1 MKWEGKNYVF
11 VRLVFGC
18 RSSPCIFDNLSQAVC
33 WIVCNNYGVQTIFH
47 LLDDF
52 LTVDLPDPCIGE
64 RTMATLS
71 LVFNRLHIPL
81 AQHKCM
87 GPTSCLEYLGIIL
100 DSMNMEARLPLD
112 KVQRILEFINTLLSK
127 RCCTKREPLQLLG
140 YFNFA
145 SRVILPGRSFVSF
158 LLSIAYSVIDLNQ
171 TVKLDCQC
179 YEDLYM
185 WWKFLQDWNG
195 VSLFYETDFTTNSDM
210 KLFSD
215 ASLIGFSAIFG
226 TQWFCSAW
234 PNQLPDISDGDL
246 SMAFRELYP
255 IVAAAVVWG
264 KYWKTKRVLFM
275 CDNQSTVQIV
285 QKARSRCLA
294 IMRLM
299 RTLTWTAAM
308 NNFHFCDK
316 HLPGV
321 TNLPADSLSRLSFQ
335 KFRMVAP
342 YADTHP
348 QPCPTPEEIL
358 WS

>member
-1 MKWEGKNYVF
+1 
-11 VRLVFGC
+11 
-18 RSSPCIFDNLSQAVC
+18 
-33 WIVCNNYGVQTIFH
+33 
-47 LLDDF
+47 
-52 LTVDLPDPCIGE
+52 
-64 RTMATLS
+64 
-71 LVFNRLHIPL
+71 
-81 AQHKCM
+81 
-87 GPTSCLEYLGIIL
+87 
-100 DSMNMEARLPLD
+100 MEARLPLD
-112 KVQRILEFINTLLSK
+112 KVQRILEIIDTLLSK
-127 RCCTKREPLQLLG
+127 RFCTNRELLQLLCH
-140 YFNFA
+140 FKFA
-145 SRVILPGRSFVSF
+145 SREILPGRSFVSY
-158 LLSIAYSVIDLNQ
+158 LLSIVFSVKGLHQ

-185 WWKFLQDWNG
+185 WWKFLHDWNG
-195 VSLFYETDFTTNSDM
+195 VSLFYEKDFTTNFYM

-215 ASLIGFSAIFG
+215 ASLIDFSAIFG
-226 TQWFCSAW
+226 SQWFCFAW
-234 PNQLPDISDGDL
+234 PNQLPTISDGDL
-246 SMAFRELYP
+246 SMAFLELYP

-264 KYWKTKRVLFM
+264 KYWKTKRVIFM
-275 CDNQSTVQIV
+275 CDNQSTVRIV

-299 RTLTWTAAM
+299 RTLTWTPAM
-308 NNFHFCDK
+308 NNFHFSAK